1 MGCFN
6 NHGFYSRL
14 PIEYEDE
21 IVLIPCYFCGDKP
34 GTLSTS
40 VIAGLLKP
48 LSFPLFGTYNDYGF
62 IENVKEDFN
71 TQALIKAFGVSNLKE
86 LLKLLRLINKARVDG
101 TYKELKQASI
111 KSNSAYSEESKIVV
125 DLMERLNT
133 YNVYETFT
141 QPYSRLTFVIERK
154 DIYDKIIE
162 IQNSIESPFINYKD
176 NLKCWDKLIE
186 FFDKYPKVSQYWNIL
201 TLAPIAVDDSSYV
214 HAVNVIDRLKDYT
227 CGASF
232 DTKPIFFN
240 TSIDNKDP
248 EIKRYFFDFLSFLIF
263 VHSNGGYLTESSYGD
278 QDVISRTDKIIEYKE
293 FEIEILEQK
302 FKKYKESE
310 EFEEDDCY

>member
-21 IVLIPCYFCGDKP
+21 IVLIPCYYCGDKP
-34 GTLSTS
+34 ETLPTS

-71 TQALIKAFGVSNLKE
+71 TQALIKAFGVSNLEE
-86 LLKLLRLINKARVDG
+86 LLELLHLTNNARIDPP
-101 TYKELKQASI
+101 YMELKKASI
-111 KSNSAYSEESKIVV
+111 ESNSAYAKESKIIV
-125 DLMERLNT
+125 DLMKRLNT
-133 YNVYETFT
+133 YNPVETFT

-162 IQNSIESPFINYKD
+162 IQNSIDSPFIDSKD

-186 FFDKYPKVSQYWNIL
+186 FFDKYPKKSKSWNIL
-201 TLAPIAVDDSSYV
+201 TLDPIAIDIDNSSYDL
-214 HAVNVIDRLKDYT
+214 AIVIIDKLKQYA

-232 DTKPIFFN
+232 NTKPIFLN
-240 TSIDNKDP
+240 TPIDNKDP
-248 EIKRYFFDFLSFLIF
+248 EIKKYFFNFLSFLYF
-263 VHSNGGYLTESSYGD
+263 VYSNGGYLTESSYGD
-278 QDVISRTDKIIEYKE
+278 QDVISRSDKIIEYKE

-302 FKKYKESE
+302 LKKYKESE
-310 EFEEDDCY
+310 EDDFI

>member
-14 PIEYEDE
+14 PIEYGDE

-34 GTLSTS
+34 ETLSTS

-71 TQALIKAFGVSNLKE
+71 TQALIKAFGVSNLEE
-86 LLKLLRLINKARVDG
+86 LLKLLRLINNARVDG

-154 DIYDKIIE
+154 DIYNKIIE

-201 TLAPIAVDDSSYV
+201 TLSPIAVDDSSYV

-278 QDVISRTDKIIEYKE
+278 QDVISRTDKIIKYKE

-310 EFEEDDCY
+310 EFEEDDDY

>member
-14 PIEYEDE
+14 PIEYKDE
-21 IVLIPCYFCGDKP
+21 IVLIPCYFCGNKP
-34 GTLSTS
+34 KTLSTS

-86 LLKLLRLINKARVDG
+86 LLKLLRLIN
-101 TYKELKQASI
+101 
-111 KSNSAYSEESKIVV
+111 
-125 DLMERLNT
+125 
-133 YNVYETFT
+133 
-141 QPYSRLTFVIERK
+141 
-154 DIYDKIIE
+154 
-162 IQNSIESPFINYKD
+162 
-176 NLKCWDKLIE
+176 
-186 FFDKYPKVSQYWNIL
+186 
-201 TLAPIAVDDSSYV
+201 
-214 HAVNVIDRLKDYT
+214 
-227 CGASF
+227 F
-232 DTKPIFFN
+232 DTKPIFLN
-240 TSIDNKDP
+240 TSINNKDP
-248 EIKRYFFDFLSFLIF
+248 EIKKYFFNFLSFLMF
-263 VHSNGGYLTESSYGD
+263 VHSNGGYLTESSYED

-310 EFEEDDCY
+310 EDDDY

>member
-34 GTLSTS
+34 ETLSTS
-40 VIAGLLKP
+40 VTAGLLKP
-48 LSFPLFGTYNDYGF
+48 LSFPLFSTYNDYGF

-71 TQALIKAFGVSNLKE
+71 TQALMKAFGVSNLKE
-86 LLKLLRLINKARVDG
+86 LLKLLHLINNARVDG

-111 KSNSAYSEESKIVV
+111 ESNSDYSKESKIIA

-186 FFDKYPKVSQYWNIL
+186 FFDKYPKTSKYWNIL

-214 HAVNVIDRLKDYT
+214 HTVNIIDRLKDYT

-232 DTKPIFFN
+232 DTKPIFLILLLIIKILKLKN
-240 TSIDNKDP
+240 T
-248 EIKRYFFDFLSFLIF
+248 FLIF
-263 VHSNGGYLTESSYGD
+263 FH
-278 QDVISRTDKIIEYKE
+278 
-293 FEIEILEQK
+293 F
-302 FKKYKESE
+302 
-310 EFEEDDCY
+310 

>member
-14 PIEYEDE
+14 PIEYKDE
-21 IVLIPCYFCGDKP
+21 IVLIPCYYCGDRP
-34 GTLSTS
+34 ETLPTS

-71 TQALIKAFGVSNLKE
+71 TRALIKAFGVSNLEE
-86 LLKLLRLINKARVDG
+86 LLELLHLTNNVRVDS
-101 TYKELKQASI
+101 TYMELKKASI
-111 KSNSAYSEESKIVV
+111 GSNSNYAKDSKIIV

-133 YNVYETFT
+133 YNPFATFT

-162 IQNSIESPFINYKD
+162 IQNSIDSPFIDYK
-176 NLKCWDKLIE
+176 NKLKYWDQLIE
-186 FFDKYPKVSQYWNIL
+186 FFEKYPKKAKCWNIL
-201 TLAPIAVDDSSYV
+201 TLDPIAIDDSSYV
-214 HAVNVIDRLKDYT
+214 HAITIIDRLKNYA
-227 CGASF
+227 CEASF
-232 DTKPIFFN
+232 DTKPIFLN
-240 TSIDNKDP
+240 TPIDNKDP
-248 EIKRYFFDFLSFLIF
+248 EIKKYFFNFLSFLYF
-263 VHSNGGYLTESSYGD
+263 VYSNGGYLTESSYGD
-278 QDVISRTDKIIEYKE
+278 QDVMSRTDKIIEYKE

-302 FKKYKESE
+302 LKEYKESE
-310 EFEEDDCY
+310 EDNFY